1 MKIIHQIF
9 FDIGL
14 QPYSERDDYQ
24 RNVEINK
31 TLNPDW
37 EHILWTDDKIN
48 KFILTQ
54 SREIQDIWADFPT
67 TFYKID
73 FGRYLLLAFYGGIYI
88 DLDVCCKMP
97 IDNMSE
103 FIVGRWYNYM
113 THKWD
118 YNNNVLMLEPH
129 LYPKLIKY
137 SMDQYYL
144 KKDMKIYK
152 LWKIRRFLQS
162 VGARMFKRFVKLEK
176 IKPNPLPFNQMF
188 DDDESDASWL
198 KTQV

>member
-14 QPYSERDDYQ
+14 QPYSERADYQ
-24 RNVEINK
+24 WNVEMNK

-54 SREIQDIWADFPT
+54 SQEIRDIWNDFPT
-67 TFYKID
+67 PFYKID

-97 IDNMSE
+97 IDHMSK
-103 FIVGRWYNYM
+103 FIVGRWYNPK
-113 THKWD
+113 TQKWV
-118 YNNNVLMLEPH
+118 YNNNVLMLESH

-144 KKDMKIYK
+144 KKDMDIYK
-152 LWKIRRFLQS
+152 LWKVRRFLQS
-162 VGARMFKRFVKLEK
+162 VGARMFIRFCKLEK
-176 IKPNPLPFNQMF
+176 IKANPMPFNQMF
-188 DDDESDASWL
+188 EDDDSESSWL
-198 KTQV
+198 TTAV